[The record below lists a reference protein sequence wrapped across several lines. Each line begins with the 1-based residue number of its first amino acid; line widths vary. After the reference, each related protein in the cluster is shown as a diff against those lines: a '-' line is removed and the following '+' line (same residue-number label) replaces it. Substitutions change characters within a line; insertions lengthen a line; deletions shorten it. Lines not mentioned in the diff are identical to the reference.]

1 MLFLDKAAKT
11 VKSRCVRVRVRVV
24 SCAVRACAKVRLS
37 VFTLVCFN
45 SPTSFLSS
53 LCVSLLE

>member
-1 MLFLDKAAKT
+1 MCIFLDKAAKT
-11 VKSRCVRVRVRVV
+11 VKSRCVRVRVV